1 MKFEFYLSRRYFS
14 SARSGK
20 GFLSFIKRMAIGG
33 VALGSAGLLIALM
46 IVHGFKSVIRDKT
59 LDFGP
64 NITIET
70 YGGQRIERADTLVN
84 WAMQFNGVTQAIPI
98 VQGQGMVQV
107 GDRVEGSF
115 IKGVPQYGDLT
126 GIPGFVDTGA
136 FDLGEG
142 SEGRHGA
149 VIGSRLARSLGAEV
163 GNVLTIFA
171 ASGMPSAEN
180 PPSVRQFVIAGI
192 YQTGIEQFDD
202 VTVYVLED
210 HARYLFD
217 FGPMEASLVE
227 VRVGDLGSIAQ
238 INEAMN
244 EVIFFPYYAASI
256 YETFGNIFAWI
267 DLQEQTIPLVIGVL
281 VIIAAFNLIGAV
293 LMMVLERTRDIGI
306 LKTMGATDR
315 QVRRVFLLEG
325 LWVAAWG
332 LVLGLSIA
340 LAFYFVQ
347 DTWQLIPLSED
358 NYYMAYAPVEIQYI
372 DFVWVSIV
380 TIVLCLLAS
389 WLPAGVAARTQPLKV
404 IAFGR

>member
-84 WAMQFNGVTQAIPI
+84 WAMQFNGVTQVIPI
-98 VQGQGMVQV
+98 IQGQGMVQV

-126 GIPGFVDTGA
+126 GIPGFVKNGL
-136 FDLGEG
+136 FDLGEQPDG
-142 SEGRHGA
+142 KSGA
-149 VIGSRLARSLGAEV
+149 VIGARLARSIGADV
-163 GNVLTIFA
+163 GKVLTIFA
-171 ASGMPSAEN
+171 ASGIPSAEN
-180 PPSVRQFVIAGI
+180 PPSVRQFVITGV

-202 VTVYVLED
+202 VTVYILDD

-217 FGPMEASLVE
+217 FAPAEASLME
-227 VRVGDLGSIAQ
+227 VRVGDLTTISA
-238 INEAMN
+238 INEQMN
-244 EVIFFPYYAASI
+244 EAVFFPYYAASI

-325 LWVAAWG
+325 LWVAVWG
-332 LVLGLSIA
+332 LVLGLAIA
-340 LAFYFVQ
+340 LVFFFVQ

-358 NYYMAYAPVEIQYI
+358 NYYMAYAPVEIQYL

-389 WLPAGVAARTQPLKV
+389 WLPAGVAARTQPLRV